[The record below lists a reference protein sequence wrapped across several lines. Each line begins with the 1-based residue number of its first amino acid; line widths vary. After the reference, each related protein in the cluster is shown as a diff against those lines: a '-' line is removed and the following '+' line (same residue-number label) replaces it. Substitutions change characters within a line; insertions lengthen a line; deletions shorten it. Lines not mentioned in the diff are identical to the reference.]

1 MGLLDTQDL
10 SGFGLLKAASFS
22 KPYDSRDA
30 AIALH
35 RTADSSL
42 ASPGKA
48 RLRTSLGMTTVCRAP
63 ISCTLALL
71 RPHWHG
77 KDSGFLARLA
87 EQGSASD
94 FIRNDKG
101 LPRSRFLGGAAA
113 ALARQGT
120 ADSSFASPSKARLRT
135 SLGMTRV
142 CRALVFCTLALLRPQ
157 WHGKDSRF
165 LARLAEQSS
174 ASDFTR
180 NDKGFLS
187 ASRCFYFSASRP
199 LSFRTG
205 R

>member
-1 MGLLDTQDL
+1 
-10 SGFGLLKAASFS
+10 
-22 KPYDSRDA
+22 
-30 AIALH
+30 
-35 RTADSSL
+35 
-42 ASPGKA
+42 
-48 RLRTSLGMTTVCRAP
+48 MTRVCRAP
-63 ISCTLALL
+63 IFCTLALL

-165 LARLAEQSS
+165 LARLAEPSS

-180 NDKGFLS
+180 NDKGLPRSRFLCPGAAAAAVARQGQQIPRS
-187 ASRCFYFSASRP
+187 PRRAKLGFGLHSE
-199 LSFRTG
+199 
-205 R
+205 